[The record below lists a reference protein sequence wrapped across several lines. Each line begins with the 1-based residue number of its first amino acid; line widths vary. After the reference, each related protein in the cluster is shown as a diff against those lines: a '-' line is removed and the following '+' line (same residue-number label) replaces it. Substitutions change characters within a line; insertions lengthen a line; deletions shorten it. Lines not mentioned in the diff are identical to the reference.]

1 MINWRRP
8 KIFSK
13 LQKLDIFKDKLKN
26 YNRLQKNKRINKNF
40 IIKLMLL
47 LIFIALTY
55 YSIYNILKENKL
67 NLFDPY

>member
-1 MINWRRP
+1 MINWRKP
-8 KIFSK
+8 KFFSK

-26 YNRLQKNKRINKNF
+26 YNQLQKNKRINKNF

-47 LIFIALTY
+47 LIFIALAY